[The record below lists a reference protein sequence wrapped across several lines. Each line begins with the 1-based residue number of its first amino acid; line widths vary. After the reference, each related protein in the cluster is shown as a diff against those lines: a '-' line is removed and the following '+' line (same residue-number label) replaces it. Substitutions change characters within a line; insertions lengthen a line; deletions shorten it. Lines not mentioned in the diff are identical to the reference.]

1 MLIYLYIKNINTNM
15 FKQIISIF
23 VILILSLNNLL
34 SYLYDNL
41 VIFYDINNII
51 SLRIVELSP
60 EDKEVVNTLE
70 KEYVFSDGSITIV
83 SLKWLNITK
92 SKLNFITNNKSILTN
107 ITLKEKNTNY
117 KNKDLSFKR
126 IYLLTEFISSQKE
139 IKEKLLSS
147 IIFLDTSYTFSLVSF
162 NNTYE
167 LLLSNNNVLINN
179 NKWPPKISYILNKNI
194 RC

>member
-1 MLIYLYIKNINTNM
+1 M